1 MSEGH
6 VLIVEDNRDIA
17 EMVCDHLEARG
28 FVVDYAAD
36 GLQGLSL
43 SAKGDYDAIVL
54 DLMLPGLSGLDV
66 CARLGE
72 GGRARPPVLMLTAR
86 DTLADKLTG
95 FSHGADD
102 YLVKPFDIEE
112 LEARL
117 RALLRRGRHR
127 TDSHTLSVGGL
138 QLNLETHEVSRD
150 GQPIAVSPIGFQILH
165 VLMRES
171 PRLVTR
177 ARLEMEVWGDELPD
191 SDALRSHLYTL
202 RKAVDRPFDRPL
214 IHTVQ
219 SAGFRISADG

>member
-1 MSEGH
+1 MNEGH

-17 EMVCDHLEARG
+17 EMVVDHLSRQG

-36 GLQGLSL
+36 GLQGLHLASTH
-43 SAKGDYDAIVL
+43 DYDVIVL
-54 DLMLPGLSGLDV
+54 DLTLPGLSGLDL
-66 CARLGE
+66 CSRLGQA
-72 GGRARPPVLMLTAR
+72 GRPRPPVLMLTAR
-86 DTLADKLTG
+86 DTLSDKLTG

-102 YLVKPFDIEE
+102 YLIKPFDIEE
-112 LEARL
+112 LEARI
-117 RALLRRGRHR
+117 RALIRRLRHR
-127 TDSHTLSVGGL
+127 HEQQTLSVGGL
-138 QLNLETHEVSRD
+138 VLNFETREVSRD

-202 RKAVDRPFDRPL
+202 RKSVDRPFPTPL

-219 SAGFRISADG
+219 SAGYRIGEDG

>member
-1 MSEGH
+1 MNEGH
-6 VLIVEDNRDIA
+6 VLVVEDNRDIA
-17 EMVCDHLEARG
+17 EMVADHLSQRG

-36 GLQGLSL
+36 GLQGLHL
-43 SAKGDYDAIVL
+43 ANIHEYDVIVL
-54 DLMLPGLSGLDV
+54 DLMLPGLSGLDL
-66 CARLGE
+66 CARLGQS
-72 GGRARPPVLMLTAR
+72 GRARPPVLMLTAR
-86 DTLADKLTG
+86 DTLSDKLSG

-112 LEARL
+112 LEARI
-117 RALLRRGRHR
+117 RALMRRLRNRGEQQ
-127 TDSHTLSVGGL
+127 SLSVAGL
-138 QLNLETHEVSRD
+138 LLNLETREVTRD

-165 VLMRES
+165 ILMRES

-202 RKAVDRPFDRPL
+202 RKSVDKPFDKPL

-219 SAGFRISADG
+219 SAGYRIAADG